1 MKVYVRAPYPEKNLN
16 ELKTMFDEVVYEPWT
31 ETGERCYFTA
41 ATRCGAA
48 TDIIFKYMED
58 KKSWLY

>member
-31 ETGERCYFTA
+31 ETG
-41 ATRCGAA
+41 
-48 TDIIFKYMED
+48 
-58 KKSWLY
+58 